1 MELFL
6 PGVVLILLSAF
17 FAFMVL
23 PRIGTVVLAVVAIVA
38 IIIVGLHHYSMFYS
52 EWRLSTWQFSLSSYA
67 PFIVLGVAFL
77 IIMAS
82 VGYIFAGPEAKNA
95 NKTPMD
101 KVQQGVSDSASSMP
115 NASTATN
122 PVTSSINKA
131 INANVNAAGLGYPE
145 PKNNVAKLN
154 KNIKAAPIAEAP
166 LNKVNKNVKSPPIP
180 GAGFSASAI

>member
-6 PGVVLILLSAF
+6 PGIVLILLSAF

-23 PRIGTVVLAVVAIVA
+23 PRIGTLVLAVVAFVA
-38 IIIVGLHHYSMFYS
+38 IILVGLHHYSMFYA
-52 EWRLSTWQFSLSSYA
+52 EWRLSTWQYSVSSYA
-67 PFIVLGVAFL
+67 PFIVLGFAFL

-82 VGYIFAGPEAKNA
+82 VGYIFAGEEIKNA
-95 NKTPMD
+95 IKTPMD
-101 KVQQGVSDSASSMP
+101 KVQEGVSNSVSNMP

-131 INANVNAAGLGYPE
+131 INANVKANGLGYPD
-145 PKNNVAKLN
+145 PSLA
-154 KNIKAAPIAEAP
+154 
-166 LNKVNKNVKSPPIP
+166 KVNKNVKSPPIP